1 MRNEE
6 IIKDNTVTSR
16 GVGARDPLRG
26 VEAKSGRMEWD
37 VPKVGVLGGRDGG
50 SITQVRSKGDTN
62 VFIQKLQIYYIPKYI
77 HTYYTHTHSLTHV
90 LSEKCPAKDHL

>member
-16 GVGARDPLRG
+16 GVEARDPLRG

-62 VFIQKLQIYYIPKYI
+62 VFIQKITNLLYTKIYTYIL
-77 HTYYTHTHSLTHV
+77 YTHTFTHTC
-90 LSEKCPAKDHL
+90 SQ